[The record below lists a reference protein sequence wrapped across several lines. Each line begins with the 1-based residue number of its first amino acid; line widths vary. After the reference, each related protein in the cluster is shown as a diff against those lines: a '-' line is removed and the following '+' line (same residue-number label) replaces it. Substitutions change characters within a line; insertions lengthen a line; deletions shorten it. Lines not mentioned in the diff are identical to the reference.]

1 MEFLV
6 DSRDAELHVRTEMLE
21 SKAELEVSC
30 AKLSTSIP
38 ACSFLSSTNRRSS
51 GDEES
56 RNSCC
61 QSSFHCMLPG
71 RGRVL

>member
-1 MEFLV
+1 MCLFKDVNYGIKFLV

-38 ACSFLSSTNRRSS
+38 PC
-51 GDEES
+51 
-56 RNSCC
+56 
-61 QSSFHCMLPG
+61 
-71 RGRVL
+71 